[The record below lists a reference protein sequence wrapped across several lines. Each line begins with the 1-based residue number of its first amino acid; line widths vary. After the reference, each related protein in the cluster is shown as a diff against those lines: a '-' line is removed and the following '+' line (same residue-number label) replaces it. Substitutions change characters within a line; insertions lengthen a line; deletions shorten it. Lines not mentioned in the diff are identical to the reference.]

1 MKKNLLYWIILTLV
15 ISFGR
20 LNAQKNTTF
29 STIEIDRLTYAQY
42 LKADWKNLIKTGN
55 EAIKQHI
62 NFYYLKIRLG
72 IAYFNLKSYRKAITY
87 LYDAY
92 RVDPENTFVASYL
105 YKAYL
110 LGGRPFDA
118 YRLAKTFPNSLRKK
132 MLSSQDHFINE
143 AGISFKVDFLP
154 DYTADTKADLI
165 DQYVIKKN
173 VYYGFDL
180 LNYYKGGNLFYLNS
194 GIIDAK
200 VNHYYIDNNEQQV
213 SQMFITQYEI
223 YLANYSQITNG
234 LNWALAFNNLVS
246 TTTNKFFQSIN
257 FRQSRAITNTTV
269 SFDFVGFTGV
279 RKDINN
285 FRVGITSTLG
295 NINTNWQLM
304 PAFELVYYPFGN
316 ANLYLYTSSAYKM
329 EATNKEVLTDLI
341 IKSGLGLRLGPFFVE
356 TNYTEGNMYHYIE
369 NDALIVHND
378 DEKMSQR
385 YELSFVAYL
394 LKRKLKL
401 YLKGQ
406 QYTKTNFFWRNTQQ
420 EQLKYNNKTIITGIL
435 WKI

>member
-1 MKKNLLYWIILTLV
+1 M
-15 ISFGR
+15 
-20 LNAQKNTTF
+20 
-29 STIEIDRLTYAQY
+29 
-42 LKADWKNLIKTGN
+42 
-55 EAIKQHI
+55 
-62 NFYYLKIRLG
+62 
-72 IAYFNLKSYRKAITY
+72 
-87 LYDAY
+87 
-92 RVDPENTFVASYL
+92 
-105 YKAYL
+105 
-110 LGGRPFDA
+110 
-118 YRLAKTFPNSLRKK
+118 
-132 MLSSQDHFINE
+132 
-143 AGISFKVDFLP
+143 
-154 DYTADTKADLI
+154 
-165 DQYVIKKN
+165 
-173 VYYGFDL
+173 
-180 LNYYKGGNLFYLNS
+180 
-194 GIIDAK
+194 
-200 VNHYYIDNNEQQV
+200 
-213 SQMFITQYEI
+213 
-223 YLANYSQITNG
+223 
-234 LNWALAFNNLVS
+234 
-246 TTTNKFFQSIN
+246 TNKFFQSIN